1 MLTIGLDPGH
11 RKGANAGVSNGY
23 FEGTAMYSLA
33 TYEKEELEKYKDVKA
48 VITRGLSENPSLEA
62 RAILMREFDLVM
74 ADHTNATAAKTT
86 TNDDVHIYESVDRV
100 RSSLTVK
107 LAKTIADT
115 MGTDYKILSKE
126 NSKGT
131 DWYGI
136 LRYSLE
142 QGVRLP
148 LLIEHGYHTN
158 FKQCAWLSND
168 ANLRLLARNKV
179 RCIVEHYNL
188 KLKVA
193 APQITKPA
201 VNNANGLVKI
211 IYAGSDGVNV
221 RKTPDFGDNID
232 QAVVYGEVFTVV
244 GETEGF
250 FKLKSGLFLAKN
262 ENLVEFIPNKQYLVR
277 IKATALNYREGPGIE
292 NDITGTVKE
301 GEVYTIVEEKDNWGK
316 LKSGAGWISLAYTEK
331 V

>member
-1 MLTIGLDPGH
+1 MKIGIDPGH
-11 RKGANAGVSNGY
+11 KKGYNAGVCNGY
-23 FEGTAMYSLA
+23 FEGTAMYTLA
-33 TYEKEELEKYKDVKA
+33 TYEKAELEKYKDVEV
-48 VITRGLSENPSLEA
+48 VITRKLDEMPGLEA
-62 RAILMREFDLVM
+62 RAITCRGFDLM
-74 ADHTNATAAKTT
+74 ISDHSNATAAKTT
-86 TNDDVHIYESVDRV
+86 TNDDVHIYESVSKP

-107 LAKTIADT
+107 LAKTIADV
-115 MGTDYKILSKE
+115 MNTDYKILQRK
-126 NSKGT
+126 NSRGT
-131 DWYGI
+131 DYYGI
-136 LRYSLE
+136 LRYPVE

-158 FKQCAWLSND
+158 YKQCEWLSKD
-168 ANLRLLARNKV
+168 ANLRALAKAKAKV
-179 RCIVEHYNL
+179 IAEHYNL

-193 APQITKPA
+193 PPAPKPEETTKVA
-201 VNNANGLVKI
+201 GLVKI
-211 IYAGSDGVNV
+211 VYAGADGVNV

-232 QAVVYGEVFTVV
+232 QVVVYGEVFTVV

-250 FKLKSGLFLAKN
+250 YKLKSGLYLAKN
-262 ENLVEFIPNKQYLVR
+262 ENLVEFIQNKQYLVR
-277 IKATALNYREGPGIE
+277 VKATALNYRTGPGIE